1 MISAVQPDVIRKLL
15 KELQLIEP
23 AVAEHGKRVQLISLC
38 LALHIE
44 HLSADDLYTL
54 SIAAVFHDI
63 GKLFIKIEP
72 YRIYNEEA
80 RWEVRRHTSLGFL
93 LLKSHGFS
101 TAIADVALFH
111 HEWYDGSGYPFGL
124 KGSEIPLFARICAVA
139 DAYEVMIT
147 GRPYQAKMKLEDALT
162 ELKRHS
168 GRQFDP
174 AIVDIL
180 LKNPPDLI

>member
-63 GKLFIKIEP
+63 ENCSSKSSHTAFITKKPGGK
-72 YRIYNEEA
+72 
-80 RWEVRRHTSLGFL
+80 
-93 LLKSHGFS
+93 
-101 TAIADVALFH
+101 
-111 HEWYDGSGYPFGL
+111 
-124 KGSEIPLFARICAVA
+124 
-139 DAYEVMIT
+139 YE
-147 GRPYQAKMKLEDALT
+147 
-162 ELKRHS
+162 
-168 GRQFDP
+168 
-174 AIVDIL
+174 DIL
-180 LKNPPDLI
+180 P